1 MYKKNKVNL
10 KSIKKIMSG
19 KELRRKSDRREY
31 VEDLMSKTTS
41 KIGKQQTR
49 IDKDNKTRKKLWRE
63 KQKNVF
69 Y

>member
-41 KIGKQQTR
+41 KIGKQQIR